1 MVFDALHLAIIIFLV
16 VGLVFPIAP
25 IVLSFILAP
34 RASGG
39 DMLMPYE
46 CGVPPH
52 GRAWGH
58 FGLNYYV
65 YALIFIAFDVDVLYL
80 FPVSAFYKDSMGPLA
95 FIELT
100 YFLFF
105 VLLAILYFRAK
116 GVFQWPRRIQV
127 K

>member
-1 MVFDALHLAIIIFLV
+1 MVFDTLHLAIIVFLV

-25 IVLSFILAP
+25 ILIGFILAP
-34 RASGG
+34 RTSGG
-39 DMLMPYE
+39 DFLMPYE
-46 CGVPPH
+46 CGMPPH

-58 FGLNYYV
+58 FGMNYYI

-80 FPVSAFYKDSMGPLA
+80 FPISVFYKHSAGWLA

-105 VLLAILYFRAK
+105 VLLAILYFQAK
-116 GVFQWPRRIQV
+116 GVFQWPRRIHV